1 MSKNVIVPVLLCGGS
16 GKRLWPYSRQSFPKQ
31 FLTLNFTDKKS
42 LLQKTQLRTSKIN
55 YVEDPILICN
65 EEHRFIV
72 AEQMREIN
80 VIPKSIILEP
90 FGRNTAPAIT
100 IAALKA
106 LEIYEDPNLLIL
118 SSDHQIENEEKFVDV
133 INEGLKYS
141 NIGKLVTFGIVPTAP
156 QTGYGYIKSQK
167 PLCKTSMNG
176 SKIESF
182 VEKPDKRT
190 AENLIKDSRFTW
202 NSGIFLFKASSI
214 LKEVENFNP
223 EIKKYCES
231 SLNKNLF
238 DLDFQRLDEKAFK
251 DCPNVSIDVSVM
263 EKTRNAYVL
272 PLEAGWSDV
281 GSWDFVWDISE
292 KDLDGNVIEGN
303 VITRNTKNSLLLSQD
318 RLITAM
324 GLEDL
329 VIVETRDAILI
340 AKKEESQ
347 KVKDIVEI
355 LKKNKLSQGV
365 EHQKI
370 YRPWGDYVSIANEN
384 LWQVKLIKVKPGEKL
399 SLQRHQYRSEHWVV
413 VSGTA
418 KVEIEGKE
426 RTLHQNQS
434 SYIPVGSKHRLSNP
448 GKTDLKIIEVQTG
461 SYLGEDDIQRF
472 DDNYGRINK

>member
-1 MSKNVIVPVLLCGGS
+1 M
-16 GKRLWPYSRQSFPKQ
+16 
-31 FLTLNFTDKKS
+31 
-42 LLQKTQLRTSKIN
+42 
-55 YVEDPILICN
+55 
-65 EEHRFIV
+65 
-72 AEQMREIN
+72 
-80 VIPKSIILEP
+80 
-90 FGRNTAPAIT
+90 
-100 IAALKA
+100 
-106 LEIYEDPNLLIL
+106 
-118 SSDHQIENEEKFVDV
+118 
-133 INEGLKYS
+133 
-141 NIGKLVTFGIVPTAP
+141 
-156 QTGYGYIKSQK
+156 
-167 PLCKTSMNG
+167 
-176 SKIESF
+176 
-182 VEKPDKRT
+182 
-190 AENLIKDSRFTW
+190 
-202 NSGIFLFKASSI
+202 
-214 LKEVENFNP
+214 
-223 EIKKYCES
+223 
-231 SLNKNLF
+231 
-238 DLDFQRLDEKAFK
+238 DFQRLDEKAFK

-418 KVEIEGKE
+418 KIEIEGKE
-426 RTLHQNQS
+426 RTLQQNQS